1 MASLYWASGV
11 GALASTPLYFTQMAQ
26 TSIWAIF
33 WISCHHFQEILIR
46 NTRSSK
52 KRVFLLFSPI
62 ERAKRHRKGSHI
74 ATLVI
79 PCALGWR
86 NGSVKELT
94 KNIILWSNCISL
106 QLIINHCWVFIID
119 WILVNGYCSLLR
131 IN

>member
-26 TSIWAIF
+26 TSIWAMF

-52 KRVFLLFSPI
+52 KRVFLLFSAFKS
-62 ERAKRHRKGSHI
+62 ERTQKRLSYCDTRH
-74 ATLVI
+74 ACVLW
-79 PCALGWR
+79 WR

-94 KNIILWSNCISL
+94 KNIILLSNCISL

-119 WILVNGYCSLLR
+119 WILVIGYCSLLR